1 MFIASLVGTIIRYVR
16 YRSQLLSISKLDD
29 RTLRDIG
36 LKRGELRSAA
46 WEMTAHAAWR

>member
-1 MFIASLVGTIIRYVR
+1 MFIASFVGAIMRYVR

-36 LKRGELRSAA
+36 LNRGELRTAA
-46 WEMTAHAAWR
+46 WEMTAHGA